1 SKGGNGFW
9 DNVYASGCNDSGIY
23 LGACRDCRAK
33 IRHALIENNALGYSG
48 TNSGGHIIIENSTFR
63 NNSSGI
69 GPNSL
74 NNDDQPP
81 PQDGACNSGLNDSAT
96 PAFLSTRT
104 TRCPTTRK
112 NLTETNGNLPTPGT
126 SPTASIPW
134 GNGIILIGTYADLV
148 KNNTTQ
154 NTPSTGLLGLE
165 TPDPFPPTPSTV
177 YFQL

>member
-81 PQDGACNSGLNDSAT
+81 PQDGACNSGLNDSST
-96 PAFLSTRT
+96 PAFLSTRIN
-104 TRCPTTRK
+104 RCTIIRK
-112 NLTETNGNLPTPGT
+112 NLSDTNGNL
-126 SPTASIPW
+126 
-134 GNGIILIGTYADLV
+134 
-148 KNNTTQ
+148 TTRA
-154 NTPSTGLLGLE
+154 NST
-165 TPDPFPPTPSTV
+165 TRSS
-177 YFQL
+177 